1 MADTEFIELQKSR
14 LIQNIERYFAMPV
27 PPRTSGLNQPDTAPD
42 KPQNEAATKISKRQ
56 AKSK

>member
-27 PPRTSGLNQPDTAPD
+27 PPELEDEISRILHQIAS
-42 KPQNEAATKISKRQ
+42 NEAAAKTSKKQ